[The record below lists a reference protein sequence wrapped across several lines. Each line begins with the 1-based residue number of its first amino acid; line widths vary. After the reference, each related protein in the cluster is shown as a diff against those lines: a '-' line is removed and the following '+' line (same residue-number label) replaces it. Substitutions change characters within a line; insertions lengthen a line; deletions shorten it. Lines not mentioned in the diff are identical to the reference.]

1 MKKQERMQPILEVLL
16 LLELESKELEATRSL
31 NF

>member
-1 MKKQERMQPILEVLL
+1 MKKHERMQPILEVLL